1 MGSEWGRKETII
13 WPPHAPVFTYGALLL
28 ALIFT
33 SFFAWE
39 RFRFSQSTIER
50 SYTGAYIRSEIGS
63 LFHRDE
69 EYRLIYLGSV
79 RRAPRLAVPAD
90 FEAGETVVGNGRIIP
105 VKLSEAAYAQ
115 GFGFFYRGP
124 EKSYVDTS
132 MYQWLR
138 GTIFDG
144 KGLYQIYRLSLF
156 EGLFTLVLMLYL
168 AIPRDLQRFKEMKY
182 GRRLKGPVML
192 SPKEF
197 RKTVK
202 GTGVGFKTTEMKT
215 LMRVPVRNEAQ
226 HFQLLGDTGAGK
238 TTLIMQVLRQIQ
250 GRGDSAIV
258 YDPACEYIQRFY
270 NKDRGDIV
278 LNPLDAR
285 SPYWGPAEEIQRNA
299 EADAIAASLYQPTTD
314 QRDEFFHETPAQ
326 IFAHLLKQGPSPHQ
340 LAQWMAS
347 ASEIEARVAGTEMEH
362 YIGLKA
368 GPQRQGVLSSL
379 GLVAKSFRLLPT
391 KEQAGNR
398 VWSATSWAEH
408 RKGWIFITSRPS
420 ERVALRPLHSLW
432 IDLLVM
438 RLLSKPQP
446 NQKQVWFVIDE
457 LASLQRLPQLHT
469 AVTENRKSKNP
480 LVLGFQG
487 KSQLEVIY
495 GHLAE
500 VMLSQPAT
508 KIFLRT
514 TEPKA
519 AEWVSNA
526 IGKVE
531 IERVKE
537 TKFDGTRSG
546 KNFTLDRQIEPLVMD
561 SEIEGLSDRHA
572 YLKLGNNV
580 VHFSFD
586 YLDLPHHAPE
596 FIPRNL
602 LEDELSYDP
611 RTLEK
616 RKPQAGTEIKSKPV
630 RVPSNGQIIPPVVAP
645 NADKPHEQVSSDA
658 DESPRAIEAEAALVS
673 DEVTATA
680 EDSGGD
686 DDGRAQIENSLV
698 VGGF

>member
-1 MGSEWGRKETII
+1 MASEWGRKETII
-13 WPPHAPVFTYGALLL
+13 WPPHAPIFTYGALFL

-33 SFFAWE
+33 SFYAWE
-39 RFRFSQSTIER
+39 RFRYSQSLVEQ
-50 SYTGAYIRSEIGS
+50 SYTGAYIRSEIGAV
-63 LFHRDE
+63 FHRSE
-69 EYRLIYLGSV
+69 KYRLIYLGSV
-79 RRAPRLAVPAD
+79 RRAPRLAVPSD
-90 FEAGETVVGNGRIIP
+90 FEAGETRAGNGRIIP
-105 VKLSEAAYAQ
+105 VKLSEAAHAQ
-115 GFGFFYRGP
+115 GFGFFFRGP
-124 EKSYVDTS
+124 ERSYVDAS
-132 MYQWLR
+132 MYRWLR
-138 GTIFDG
+138 GTIFDD
-144 KGLYQIYRLSLF
+144 KGLFQIYKLSLF
-156 EGLFTLVLMLYL
+156 EGLFTLAFMLYF
-168 AIPRDLQRFKEMKY
+168 AVPRDLQRFKEMKY

-197 RKTVK
+197 SKTVR
-202 GTGVGFKTTEMKT
+202 GTGIGFKTTEMKG
-215 LMRVPVRNEAQ
+215 LMRVPVRNEEQ

-238 TTLIMQVLRQIQ
+238 TTLIMQVLRQIR
-250 GRGDSAIV
+250 GRADSAIV

-270 NKDRGDIV
+270 DEDRGDIV

-285 SPYWGPAEEIQRNA
+285 SPYWGPAEEMRRNA

-314 QRDEFFHETPAQ
+314 QMDEFFHETPAQ

-362 YIGLKA
+362 YIGQKA

-446 NQKQVWFVIDE
+446 NQRQVWFVIDE

-561 SEIEGLSDRHA
+561 SEIEGLTDRHA

-580 VHFSFD
+580 VRFSFD
-586 YLDLPHHAPE
+586 YLDVPHHAPE

-602 LEDELSYDP
+602 AEDELSYDP
-611 RTLEK
+611 KTLEK
-616 RKPQAGTEIKSKPV
+616 KRPQAGTETKSKPI
-630 RVPSNGQIIPPVVAP
+630 RVPAKGKITPTV
-645 NADKPHEQVSSDA
+645 VSSNISFDGEEHSGA
-658 DESPRAIEAEAALVS
+658 AMPEAAL
-673 DEVTATA
+673 ATEELAAPA
-680 EDSGGD
+680 EEASGD
-686 DDGRAQIENSLV
+686 DDDRAQIENGLV